1 MLEEKSKKIKL
12 IRKTSISFFWIS
24 FILMCV
30 STIALYFYVSNL
42 LRNEVEEGL
51 FSTED
56 RIEVSLKSEGT
67 TYELPPVIE
76 VKIVNKLGVE
86 RLKDTVIYDPS
97 QNEMEE
103 FRELTTFKKING
115 KNYSI
120 TVRALI
126 VESNSILIA
135 VVLFY
140 LLIIILVFVF
150 FFYFNKARNQRLWQP
165 FFTSLEQM
173 KKFSLTSPEQLQL
186 ANSTILEFDELN
198 QQIETLMNKVRTD
211 YINLKQFTENVSHE
225 IQTPLAIIQA
235 KIENIINSENLNDI
249 QFKNLTSIQKDIQ
262 RLTQMNKRLTLLTK
276 IENNQFINIEKI
288 SLDKLLEEK
297 IQNFSEI
304 SMNEIK
310 FTKIEEIWV
319 KMDVYLAEVLCNNL
333 LSNAIKHSDKG
344 FIDVSVS
351 HTMLSIANYGSKPLM
366 NPENLYTRFYREST
380 TEKSTGLGLAIVKC
394 ICELY
399 GFRVTYEFKENRHI
413 FKIDFEL

>member
-1 MLEEKSKKIKL
+1 MLVEKSKKIKL
-12 IRKTSISFFWIS
+12 IRKTSTSFFWTS

-30 STIALYFYVSNL
+30 STIALYFYLSNL

-56 RIEVSLKSEGT
+56 RIEVSLESEGT

-76 VKIVNKLGVE
+76 VKIVAKLGVE

-126 VESNSILIA
+126 VESNNILIA

-140 LLIIILVFVF
+140 LFIIILVFVF

-186 ANSTILEFDELN
+186 ANSNILEFDELN
-198 QQIETLMNKVRTD
+198 KQIETLTNKVKTD

-276 IENNQFINIEKI
+276 IENNQFMNIERI
-288 SLDKLLEEK
+288 SLSKLLEEK
-297 IQNFSEI
+297 IQNFLEI

-310 FTKIEEIWV
+310 YTKIEEIWV
-319 KMDVYLAEVLCNNL
+319 RMDPYLAEVLCNNL
-333 LSNAIKHSDKG
+333 LSNAIKHGDKG
-344 FIDVSVS
+344 YIDISLS
-351 HTMLSIANYGSKPLM
+351 HKMLSIANYGLKPLM

-380 TEKSTGLGLAIVKC
+380 TEKSTGLGLAIVKR

-399 GFRVTYEFKENRHI
+399 GFRITYEFIENRHI
-413 FKIDFEL
+413 FKIYF